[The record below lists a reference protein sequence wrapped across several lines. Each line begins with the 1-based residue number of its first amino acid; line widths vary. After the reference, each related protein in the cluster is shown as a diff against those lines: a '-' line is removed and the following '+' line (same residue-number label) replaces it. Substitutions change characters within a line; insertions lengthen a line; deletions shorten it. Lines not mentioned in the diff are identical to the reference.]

1 MCEKLEFGFKADAV
15 KIPENLIANIDLT
28 FNIEVS

>member
-1 MCEKLEFGFKADAV
+1 MCEKLEFDFRDNAV